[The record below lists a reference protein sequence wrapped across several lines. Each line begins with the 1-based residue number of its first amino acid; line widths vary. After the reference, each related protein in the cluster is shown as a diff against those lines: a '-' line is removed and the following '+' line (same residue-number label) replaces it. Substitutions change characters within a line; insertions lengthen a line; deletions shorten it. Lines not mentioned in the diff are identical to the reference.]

1 MTDTTTATTTGLT
14 RTNVAQ
20 SGYRNP
26 YGYLSYLYWGV
37 LPCHLPFTHNH
48 LPQLFPRV
56 NARVNPAKAIS
67 KSIRGGGNRH
77 HAAHIGLTTTELEE
91 GRAALLEK
99 VTELKLEDKMSLPAV
114 DPAALASLHMEDE
127 AAIREAI
134 NVLNTEAR
142 PSSYSVST
150 KARMWLA
157 TRDNSGALHL
167 HDHDSNPQRD
177 PNLHRHKKSPSGD
190 VTNPQQGDH
199 QEVHIRLKGG
209 EHPHTAQT
217 LTCSS

>member
-1 MTDTTTATTTGLT
+1 MTDTTTATTTGLK

-20 SGYRNP
+20 YGYRNP

-37 LPCHLPFTHNH
+37 LPLHYLPFTHDH
-48 LPQLFPRV
+48 LPLLFPRV
-56 NARVNPAKAIS
+56 NARFPAKSIS

-99 VTELKLEDKMSLPAV
+99 VTELEFEMSLPAV
-114 DPAALASLHMEDE
+114 DPAALASLHMGDE
-127 AAIREAI
+127 AAIKEAI
-134 NVLNTEAR
+134 DVLSSEAR

-150 KARMWLA
+150 KARQWLA
-157 TRDNSGALHL
+157 KRDNSGALHL

-177 PNLHRHKKSPSGD
+177 PNLHRHKKPPSGD
-190 VTNPQQGDH
+190 ATNPQQGDP
-199 QEVHIRLKGG
+199 QEVHIKLKVG
-209 EHPHTAQT
+209 EHPHS
-217 LTCSS
+217 C